1 MLQRTILR
9 ASRQA
14 ARRTPAFAP
23 LRQPFGVTRVAVTP
37 ALRWY
42 ADVAPAKEGEAAEKK
57 EAEDAQ
63 PAANDEAAKLKEQIE
78 KKDKEIIELKDKYL
92 RSVAD
97 FRNLQER
104 TARETKA
111 AKDFAIQRFAR
122 DLVES
127 VDNLDRALGTVPAEK
142 LKSDNADLI
151 ALHDGIKMTDTI
163 LINTLKKHGLERFD
177 PSETGEK
184 FDPNVHEA
192 VFQAPQPDKED
203 GCCFHTQQKGF
214 KLNGRVL
221 RPAKVGV
228 VKNA

>member
-1 MLQRTILR
+1 MLQRTIFG

-14 ARRTPAFAP
+14 SRRTTAFAP
-23 LRQPFGVTRVAVTP
+23 LRQPLSSTRVSRLP
-37 ALRWY
+37 AIRWY
-42 ADVAPAKEGEAAEKK
+42 SDAPAAKEGEAAEKK
-57 EAEDAQ
+57 EEA
-63 PAANDEAAKLKEQIE
+63 PNDEAAKLKVDVE
-78 KKDKEIIELKDKYL
+78 KKDKEIVELKDKYL

-104 TARETKA
+104 TKREIQG

-127 VDNLDRALGTVPAEK
+127 VDNLDRALGTVPADK
-142 LKSDNADLI
+142 LKPDGNSDLI

-163 LINTLKKHGLERFD
+163 LISTLKKHGLERFD
-177 PSETGEK
+177 PSETAEK
-184 FDPNVHEA
+184 FNPNVHEA

-203 GCCFHTQQKGF
+203 GICFHTQQKGF
-214 KLNGRVL
+214 MLNGRVL

>member
-1 MLQRTILR
+1 MLQRTVLR

-23 LRQPFGVTRVAVTP
+23 LRQQFSITRVAASP
-37 ALRWY
+37 AIRWY
-42 ADVAPAKEGEAAEKK
+42 SDATPAKEGEAAEKK
-57 EAEDAQ
+57 EEAP

-177 PSETGEK
+177 PSETSEK

-203 GCCFHTQQKGF
+203 GSCFHTQQKGF

>member
-1 MLQRTILR
+1 MR
-9 ASRQA
+9 
-14 ARRTPAFAP
+14 P
-23 LRQPFGVTRVAVTP
+23 TRN
-37 ALRWY
+37 
-42 ADVAPAKEGEAAEKK
+42 EKPNK
-57 EAEDAQ
+57 HG
-63 PAANDEAAKLKEQIE
+63 ANPHNQ
-78 KKDKEIIELKDKYL
+78 DKYL

-104 TARETKA
+104 TKREIQS

-127 VDNLDRALGTVPAEK
+127 VDNLDRALGTVAPEK
-142 LKSDNADLI
+142 LQGDNADLI
-151 ALHDGIKMTDTI
+151 ALHGGIKMTDTI

-177 PSETGEK
+177 PSETGDK

-203 GCCFHTQQKGF
+203 GSCFHTQQKGF